1 MSTLAKIE
9 RERISERTKSGL
21 RRAVAEGKTIGRPPV
36 SPQLKERALSL
47 LKEKN
52 SFEKVARMVGVSP
65 AAVWKWAQNPI
76 NKRGV

>member
-1 MSTLAKIE
+1 MGQNASGHIRKI
-9 RERISERTKSGL
+9 
-21 RRAVAEGKTIGRPPV
+21 AEGKAIGRPPI
-36 SPQLKERALSL
+36 SLQLKERALSL

-65 AAVWKWAQNPI
+65 ASVWKWAQNPI